1 MTYSLS
7 ALNQM
12 DQATFTAALAEV
24 FEDTPAIAAQSWQH
38 RPFSSVKSLHQCMI
52 DIVQALPLA
61 NQLALLRAHPDLGG
75 RVQMADASVQEQAS
89 VGLNQLTAEEYEQFL
104 SLNQRYREKFKF
116 PFIMA
121 VAGQTQASILKAF
134 AHRLENPEAEEIQ
147 QALQEVGQIA
157 WFRLNAWIK
166 ES

>member
-1 MTYSLS
+1 MTYSLA

-12 DQATFTAALAEV
+12 DQATFTATLAAV
-24 FEDTPAIAAQSWQH
+24 FEDTPAIAAQTWHH
-38 RPFSSVKSLHQCMI
+38 RPFSSLKSLHQAMSE
-52 DIVQALPLA
+52 IVQAQSLA
-61 NQLALLRAHPDLGG
+61 DQLALLRAHPDLGG

-134 AHRLENPEAEEIQ
+134 AQRLENSETEEIQ
-147 QALQEVGQIA
+147 QALQEVSKIA